1 MLIVAC
7 QKCGEVKVIA
17 GSPGQGGLAR
27 VIWTCGKCGAGQI
40 VELSISKDARR
51 GDLRKI
57 IGGLALAQD
66 TSKHTIPS
74 AIQDDMELGAD
85 DPDNIVGEDSW

>member
-17 GSPGQGGLAR
+17 GSPGQDGLAR
-27 VIWTCGKCGAGQI
+27 AVWTCRKCGAGQI
-40 VELSISKDARR
+40 LELSISKDARR

-57 IGGLALAQD
+57 IGGLALARAAQ
-66 TSKHTIPS
+66 S
-74 AIQDDMELGAD
+74 DDMQQSVFSDEMTIGAD
-85 DPDNIVGEDSW
+85 DLAGLNAED

>member
-17 GSPGQGGLAR
+17 GSPGQDGFAR
-27 VIWTCGKCGAGQI
+27 AIWTCRKCGAGQI
-40 VELSISKDARR
+40 LELSISKDARR

-57 IGGLALAQD
+57 IGGLALARDAQSDDIQQSVFQD
-66 TSKHTIPS
+66 EMTIGV
-74 AIQDDMELGAD
+74 DDLAGLKA
-85 DPDNIVGEDSW
+85 ED

>member
-17 GSPGQGGLAR
+17 GSPGQDGLAR
-27 VIWTCGKCGAGQI
+27 AVWTCRKCGAGQI
-40 VELSISKDARR
+40 VELAVSKDTRR

-66 TSKHTIPS
+66 AALRDITPPVPQEEMCDISEV
-74 AIQDDMELGAD
+74 AAEE
-85 DPDNIVGEDSW
+85 N

>member
-17 GSPGQGGLAR
+17 GSPEQDGLAR
-27 VIWTCGKCGAGQI
+27 AVWTCCKCGVGQI
-40 VELSISKDARR
+40 VELSIGKDARR

-57 IGGLALAQD
+57 IGGFALAQGVQKQD
-66 TSKHTIPS
+66 VPLVLQDEMS
-74 AIQDDMELGAD
+74 ANEPDHGGQD
-85 DPDNIVGEDSW
+85 N

>member
-17 GSPGQGGLAR
+17 GSPGQDGLAR
-27 VIWTCGKCGAGQI
+27 AIWTCRKCGAGQI
-40 VELSISKDARR
+40 LELAISKDARR

-57 IGGLALAQD
+57 IGGLALARGAQNGD
-66 TSKHTIPS
+66 IQQPVFQEDMTIGT
-74 AIQDDMELGAD
+74 DDLAGLNAD
-85 DPDNIVGEDSW
+85 D